1 MTYCWS
7 TRLSILVFW
16 FAVVTGLSAM
26 AAYRAYHLLQLLSPT
41 FYWRQ
46 VLTHLLFFS
55 LSLARIQI
63 QERKRQGDDMA
74 LLIIFKCL
82 AERTVPP
89 VDNSGLDC
97 HRAQVFI

>member
-1 MTYCWS
+1 MRQYTVCLLLPAVIAVTRKRTCTAMTYCWS

-55 LSLARIQI
+55 LSLARGFRSKNVKDRETIW
-63 QERKRQGDDMA
+63 R
-74 LLIIFKCL
+74 C
-82 AERTVPP
+82 
-89 VDNSGLDC
+89 
-97 HRAQVFI
+97 